1 MDYIVKDIIMNRNVK
16 KKVKAAASV
25 LLLSSM
31 ICGVP
36 SAITA
41 QAAENQ
47 NNQSV
52 VAGVNPVAYASASSR
67 TVSLNT
73 NDGVAGMAL
82 DLDGY
87 YDAVAAD
94 TVSDEIELDLKTI
107 IEEKAAVLK
116 DYENLGIADVS
127 STNYLNVRKKASTD
141 ADICGKMT
149 QNMACEILEKDGEW
163 YKIKS
168 GSVTGYVYAEYIITG
183 EKAQEIAIEKAEKMA
198 VVTTES
204 NLNVRKE
211 PSTDSSIITKISTE
225 ERYEVQSVKDG
236 WVKISLDGL
245 NDEEGDEEESVG
257 YISADYCEVKYA
269 LKAAV
274 EYTPLEEGG
283 TSTYTSTRASLCN
296 YASQFVGNP
305 YVWGGTSLTHGADC
319 SGFVMSVFAK
329 YGVSLPHSSV
339 GQSYCGTTISS
350 SQMQPGDLVFYG
362 SGGINHVAIYIGN
375 GMIVH
380 AANTRRGIV
389 FNSWNYMTP
398 VKIVNVLGN

>member
-1 MDYIVKDIIMNRNVK
+1 MNRNVK
-16 KKVKAAASV
+16 KKVKTVASV

-31 ICGVP
+31 VCTVP

-41 QAAENQ
+41 RAADNRS
-47 NNQSV
+47 NQSV
-52 VAGVNPVAYASASSR
+52 VAGVDPVAYAVASSR
-67 TVSLNT
+67 MVSLNRD
-73 NDGVAGMAL
+73 DGVAGMAL
-82 DLDGY
+82 DLDDY
-87 YDAVAAD
+87 YNAVAAD
-94 TVSDEIELDLKTI
+94 AVSDEIKLELKTI
-107 IEEKAAVLK
+107 VEEKAAVLK
-116 DYENLGIADVS
+116 DYKNLGIADVS

-149 QNMACEILEKDGEW
+149 QNAACEVLKKDGDW

-183 EKAQEIAIEKAEKMA
+183 EKAQEIAIEQAEKMA

-204 NLNVRKE
+204 NLNVRKK

-245 NDEEGDEEESVG
+245 TDEDGDEEESVG
-257 YISADYCEVKYA
+257 YISADYCDVKYA

-283 TSTYTSTRASLCN
+283 TSAYTSTRASLCN

-305 YVWGGTSLTHGADC
+305 YVWGGTSLTNGADC

-339 GQSYCGTTISS
+339 SQSYCGTTISS

>member
-1 MDYIVKDIIMNRNVK
+1 MNRNVR
-16 KKVKAAASV
+16 KKVKAVTSV

-31 ICGVP
+31 FCAGP
-36 SAITA
+36 ASMAAQDTA
-41 QAAENQ
+41 KQ
-47 NNQSV
+47 NA
-52 VAGVNPVAYASASSR
+52 VAGVSVISYTAGQQ
-67 TVSLNT
+67 VSLNT
-73 NDGVAGMAL
+73 ASGVAGISL

-87 YDAVAAD
+87 YGAVASD
-94 TVSDEIELDLKTI
+94 TVSSDVELELKRI
-107 IEEKAAVLK
+107 VEEKAAVLD
-116 DYENLGIADVS
+116 DYKNLGIADVK

-149 QNMACEILEKDGEW
+149 QNTACEILKKDGDW

-168 GSVTGYVYAEYIITG
+168 GSVIGYVYAEYIITG
-183 EKAQEIAIEKAEKMA
+183 EAAEKIALEEAEKMA

-204 NLNVRKE
+204 NLNVRKK

-225 ERYEVQSVKDG
+225 ERYEVLSVKDG

-245 NDEEGDEEESVG
+245 TDEEGEEMDAAG

-283 TSTYTSTRASLCN
+283 TSGYTSTRASLCN
-296 YASQFVGNP
+296 YACQFVGNP
-305 YVWGGTSLTHGADC
+305 YVWGGTSLTNGADC
-319 SGFVMSVFAK
+319 SGFVLSVFAK
-329 YGVSLPHSSV
+329 YGVSLPHSSRA
-339 GQSYCGTTISS
+339 QAYCGTSISS
-350 SQMQPGDLVFYG
+350 SQMKPGDLVFYG
-362 SGGINHVAIYIGN
+362 SSGIDHVAIYIGN

-389 FNSWNYMTP
+389 INSWNYMTP